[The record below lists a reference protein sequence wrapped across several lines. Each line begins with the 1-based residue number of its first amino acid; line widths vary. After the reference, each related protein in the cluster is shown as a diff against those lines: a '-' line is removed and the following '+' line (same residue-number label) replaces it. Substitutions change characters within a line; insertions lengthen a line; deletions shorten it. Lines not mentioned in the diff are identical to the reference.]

1 VYAADS
7 RHSRPSLQ
15 DKLQY
20 LYTLRSGPAI
30 DLTIRPDYYELLNRL
45 GDPHK
50 KLPPVIH
57 VAGTN
62 GKGSTIAT
70 LRAILEAAGYK
81 VHAYTSPHLRRF
93 NERIVLAGREIGDDA
108 LEYLLDEVTAAS
120 RGLSLTF
127 FEITTALTFT
137 AFARQPA
144 TIALVET
151 GLGGRLDCTN
161 VIEKPLATIITAI
174 GFDHQEFLGDTLPQI
189 AAEKAGIMKRG
200 VPCVISPQAE
210 PAVNAVFAVRA
221 AELGC
226 RLWRGG
232 AEWRA
237 AARDGQMIF
246 TCGEKRLTLPLPSLA
261 GPHQIDNAG
270 AALTCLQII
279 KGFDVPTEALTE
291 GLRHIHWPARL
302 QRLPD
307 PAPGWEL
314 WLDGAHNENG
324 AHALAGQMEQWR
336 KQDGKNLHLVFGIM
350 QRKDAAAFL
359 KHLLPGT
366 ASVTA
371 VGIAGEPL
379 AHTADTLAAALKN
392 TSLLAPAFVADPRQA
407 IRQIAAIG
415 PPGRILIAGSLYLA
429 GQMLSEQEVS
439 QG

>member
-1 VYAADS
+1 MS
-7 RHSRPSLQ
+7 RAQ
-15 DKLQY
+15 
-20 LYTLRSGPAI
+20 
-30 DLTIRPDYYELLNRL
+30 
-45 GDPHK
+45 
-50 KLPPVIH
+50 
-57 VAGTN
+57 N

-93 NERIVLAGREIGDDA
+93 NERVVLAGREISDDQ
-108 LEYLLDEVTAAS
+108 LEDLLDEVTAAS
-120 RGLSLTF
+120 AGLSLTF

-144 TIALVET
+144 DIVLLET

-161 VIEKPLATIITAI
+161 VVEKPLATIITAI

-189 AAEKAGIMKRG
+189 AAEKAGIMKPG
-200 VPCVISPQAE
+200 VPCIASPQADA
-210 PAVNAVFAVRA
+210 AVNTVFATRA

-226 RLWRGG
+226 RLLRGG
-232 AEWRA
+232 NEWRSA
-237 AARDGQMIF
+237 TQDGQMIF
-246 TCGEKRLTLPLPSLA
+246 SGGEKQLTLPLPSLA

-270 AALTCLQII
+270 AALACLQII
-279 KGFDVPTEALTE
+279 KGFDVSTEAIAN

-324 AHALAGQMEQWR
+324 AHALAAQMMQWQ
-336 KQDGKNLHLVFGIM
+336 KQDGKKLHLVFGIM

-359 KHLLPGT
+359 KHLIPGA

-379 AHTADTLAAALKN
+379 AHTSETLATALKKHR
-392 TSLLAPAFVADPRQA
+392 LCRPRLRRHAEAGHPPDCRQRPARADSGRRVAVSGRTNA
-407 IRQIAAIG
+407 VGTAA
-415 PPGRILIAGSLYLA
+415 
-429 GQMLSEQEVS
+429 
-439 QG
+439 